1 MPFTM
6 SGNNDG
12 WSFNRFNEYEAKL
25 KGEKVEEA
33 TEEVVVEEETLEE
46 GSCGSKGYQ
55 EGGEVKDLKHR
66 DAKTGEVTTKPVP
79 GKTYYTHGD
88 RAKSSVAIRKE
99 KEAAAKKMQMQ
110 KEALEAT
117 GLFSTE
123 EVEALLEGMKGYQ
136 KGGKVDCEKCKGKGC
151 DHCDDKGTHKKS
163 EKSGAKPDYLDF
175 DEDGN
180 EDEPMT
186 KALKEKGG
194 KKS

>member
-12 WSFNRFNEYEAKL
+12 WSFNRFNEYDAKL

-55 EGGEVKDLKHR
+55 HGGEVKDLKHR
-66 DAKTGEVTTKPVP
+66 DAKTGEVTTKPEI
-79 GKTYYTHGD
+79 GKTYYTDGP

-136 KGGKVDCEKCKGKGC
+136 KGGEVECEKCEGKGC
-151 DHCDDKGTHKKS
+151 DHCDGKGTHKKS
-163 EKSGAKPDYLDF
+163 EKSGSKPDYLDF
-175 DEDGN
+175 DKDGN
-180 EDEPMT
+180 KDEPMT
-186 KALKEKGG
+186 KALKEKGS